1 VRSVVLPLVVACL
14 ILGGCAASTTPAPTP
29 TPSSSSTTLPTAQPS
44 AVVAASSPSAPAGP
58 AGPSASPSASSGP
71 TVPIDPL
78 LLAVLPSTVAGQ
90 TISEIPE
97 IEANLMTDP
106 DLVANA
112 ASLAVALGINSGT
125 GDFAY
130 IAVIQLKPLVFSNSW
145 YLSWRQSYDQGACS
159 QSNGLKSTT
168 SAMLGGWQVFEGL
181 CQGGALTYHVHLT
194 APDRIVS
201 ITSVGSAGYG
211 AIVAAGLKP

>member
-1 VRSVVLPLVVACL
+1 MRSVLRLVVACL
-14 ILGGCAASTTPAPTP
+14 MLGGCAANTTPVPT
-29 TPSSSSTTLPTAQPS
+29 TSPSPSPTTLPTAHPS
-44 AVVAASSPSAPAGP
+44 AVAVVPSPSAPAGP
-58 AGPSASPSASSGP
+58 AGGSAAASGSSGP

-97 IEANLMTDP
+97 IEANLVIDP

-112 ASLAVALGINSGT
+112 AALAVALGINSAT

-130 IAVIQLKPLVFSNSW
+130 IAVIELKPLVFSNSW

-159 QSNGLKSTT
+159 QSNGLTSTT
-168 SAMLGGWQVFEGL
+168 SAMLGGWQVFEGI

-194 APDRIVS
+194 GPDRIVS